1 MWTIKKLFSCTS
13 EFRTVTNRGKRPESS
28 FVLSCQYLFA
38 ICAIVAV
45 AVAYAPTASA
55 QIVIGPTVSLASL
68 TNDGG
73 DVLVGDKDF
82 SNFSIS
88 GDFSASQINVT
99 SITINGDFG
108 IRFSGAIVSGS
119 NPMDMILGYKVAVTN
134 SPNLISKANLLFNGT
149 VTGTGLAE
157 VVEQVFTNN
166 NQLAGQMFVF
176 ASTTTNKLSD
186 SLAIQPPQPFL
197 TLSKDVIVTA
207 SLPAFASISTIDQ
220 TFTQVPEPSALALV
234 AAGFT
239 GMALLRRRRR

>member
-1 MWTIKKLFSCTS
+1 MSVIKELRFWV
-13 EFRTVTNRGKRPESS
+13 FRFGQHLLV
-28 FVLSCQYLFA
+28 
-38 ICAIVAV
+38 ICAAV
-45 AVAYAPTASA
+45 ILAVAYAPASNA

-68 TNDGG
+68 TNVGG

-82 SNFSIS
+82 QDFSIS

-99 SITINGDFG
+99 SITINGNFG
-108 IRFSGAIVSGS
+108 IRFSGAIVSGA

-134 SPNLISKANLLFNGT
+134 SPNLISQANLLFNGT

-166 NQLAGQMFVF
+166 NELAGQMFVF
-176 ASTTTNKLSD
+176 ASATTNKLSD
-186 SLAIQPPQPFL
+186 SLAIQPPQSFL
-197 TLSKDVIVTA
+197 TLSKDVLLVA

-239 GMALLRRRRR
+239 GLVLLRRRRR